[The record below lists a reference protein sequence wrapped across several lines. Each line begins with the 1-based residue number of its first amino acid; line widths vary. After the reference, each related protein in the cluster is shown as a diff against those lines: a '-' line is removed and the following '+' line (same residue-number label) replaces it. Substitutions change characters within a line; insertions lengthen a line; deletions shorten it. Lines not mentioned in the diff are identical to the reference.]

1 MRGALAPIGIA
12 LAIVLSLAG
21 CSISK
26 DAPEPVASPSGSAS
40 PTAAPDVKPTLNPSG
55 SATDNKAY
63 FDYINGQVL
72 AANGSAGGRDFI
84 DALVAA
90 GFDKSA
96 MQVTQDRTSV
106 DLQADSIQFSIVFA
120 GQCLIGQSGITGYVS
135 TVDPLLSGGKCLI
148 GQTRSIDW

>member
-1 MRGALAPIGIA
+1 MRRALAPIGLA
-12 LAIVLSLAG
+12 LMIVLSLAG
-21 CSISK
+21 CSGAK
-26 DAPEPVASPSGSAS
+26 DDPAPVASASAS
-40 PTAAPDVKPTLNPSG
+40 ETPTAAPNVTPTLNPSA
-55 SATDNKAY
+55 SATENKAY
-63 FDYINGQVL
+63 FDYVNGQVL
-72 AANGSAGGRDFI
+72 AANSSAGGRDFI

-120 GQCLIGQSGITGYVS
+120 GQCLIGQSGVTGYVS